1 MRSFDFEGKDIEFE
15 NGDSI
20 AAALIRAGIWDFRQ
34 SRNVGE
40 PRSLFCGIGHCYDCL
55 VVVDGVTNQRACLVR
70 STESLSVRRQRG
82 VQ

>member
-34 SRNVGE
+34 SRNDGE

>member
-55 VVVDGVTNQRACLVR
+55 VVVDGVTNQRACLLS